1 MEIIEQRI
9 IRLLRCKLPVSLM
22 HNVDEIEFLI
32 LQNKYREAYLKM
44 YEVKKN
50 PLWSPTSEYLQL
62 MEKFWW
68 NYAN

>member
-44 YEVKKN
+44 YEVKK
-50 PLWSPTSEYLQL
+50 W
-62 MEKFWW
+62 K
-68 NYAN
+68 NYGGIMPIK